1 MAVDRKADVQPVTAT
16 ERAVRPRRDPLSDR
30 VILGLFLAPS
40 LVVLLS
46 MVAYPFVSLVYYSFL
61 RFSILRPQVPAEAVG
76 FENYAFLL
84 SDPDL
89 WSRFVFTGRF
99 VFLSVAL
106 QFLLGI
112 TIAYILQR
120 DFRGRDVIFTAL
132 MLPMMLCPIVVG
144 FLWRYMFNSEWGVVN
159 YLLTLV
165 GFAKLDWLG
174 VTQNALWAVV
184 IADTWMWTPFVI
196 LLATAAF
203 RSVPKTIYEAADID
217 GAGAA
222 FRFFMV
228 TLPLSA
234 PILFIALLLRLI
246 DTFKQYDLFFA
257 LTGGGPGSSTETVS
271 FALGKIAFSYF
282 YTGEASALAVILLLI
297 IIGLSLIFVRYLT
310 KLGQQR
316 G

>member
-1 MAVDRKADVQPVTAT
+1 MAVDRKADVRAVAAT

-46 MVAYPFVSLVYYSFL
+46 MVAYPFVSLIYYSFL
-61 RFSILRPQVPAEAVG
+61 SFSILRPQVPAEAVG

-99 VFLSVAL
+99 VFLSVGL

-159 YLLTLV
+159 YLLTLA

-203 RSVPKTIYEAADID
+203 RGVPKTIYEAADID
-217 GAGAA
+217 GASAA

-297 IIGLSLIFVRYLT
+297 IVGLSLIFVRYLT